1 MRRTSLAAAVAALS
15 ALAVPG
21 IARGDGLPLP
31 GVLSNPDGIADRAAK
46 TRYVTFDAGRDT
58 VVARLATKG
67 ARVEHSRLLKGR
79 FTVPAVALDGSPSG
93 LSEDERTLVLIR
105 PRRGFPQRTTTLTV
119 LSAKS
124 LRTRRA
130 ITLRGDFSFDA
141 ISPDGRRAYLVHY
154 VSRRDMTRYVVRAL
168 DLRSGRLLPGA
179 IVDPREPDERMG
191 GYPLTR
197 ATSPDGRW
205 AYTLYDGVGHEPFIH
220 ALDTVGNSARC
231 IDLEAL
237 EGARNLSVLRLRV
250 APGGGSLVVADK
262 TAPVLAVDT
271 RSFAVGPPRAAGT
284 RRPARTSE
292 QDDAMSWPL
301 AAAGGVALLGL
312 GSVLRRRNRAAARR
326 TRRG

>member
-1 MRRTSLAAAVAALS
+1 MHRTSLAAAVVALS

-21 IARGDGLPLP
+21 ITRADGLPIP

-58 VVARLATKG
+58 VVARLATNG

-105 PRRGFPQRTTTLTV
+105 PRRGFPQSATRLTV

-130 ITLRGDFSFDA
+130 IALRGDFSFDA

-231 IDLEAL
+231 IDLDAL
-237 EGARNLSVLRLRV
+237 AGNRNLSVLRLRV
-250 APGGGSLVVADK
+250 TRGGDSLVVADK
-262 TAPVLAVDT
+262 TAPVLSVNT
-271 RSFAVGPPRAAGT
+271 RTFAVGPPRATAT
-284 RRPARTSE
+284 RRPARTPE
-292 QDDAMSWPL
+292 REDATTWPL
-301 AAAGGVALLGL
+301 AAAGGLTLLGL
-312 GSVLRRRNRAAARR
+312 GSILRRRARGDGARSRA
-326 TRRG
+326 